1 MPPSSPCF
9 SFIHLFVSLLT
20 RIVDSSIEINIREKI
35 CFKLEI
41 LEPNVFDIPLHSIF
55 SIEKVHSCLSFVSF
69 RETLGRNVMRREFGI
84 PASCFQIFYQ
94 LTLRFLL

>member
-1 MPPSSPCF
+1 MPPSSLCF

-41 LEPNVFDIPLHSIF
+41 LEPNVFNIPF
-55 SIEKVHSCLSFVSF
+55 SMIEKVHSCLSFVSF

-94 LTLRFLL
+94 LTLRFFL

>member
-1 MPPSSPCF
+1 MPPSSLCF

-20 RIVDSSIEINIREKI
+20 RIVGSSIEINIREKI

-41 LEPNVFDIPLHSIF
+41 LEPNVFNIPF
-55 SIEKVHSCLSFVSF
+55 SMIEKVHSCLSFVSF
-69 RETLGRNVMRREFGI
+69 RETLRRNVMRREFGI

-94 LTLRFLL
+94 LILKFLF